1 MASEFVKKLTI
12 FIFTLFFILLHFI
25 FCRFQLLQSI
35 LCQWSWI
42 LQKIPVEFPTEIS
55 DHKSTWL
62 WIFETS
68 KPGILC
74 MLNGL
79 KKKHFRL
86 DRNKWIVCKLIIDY
100 GIYIHVQLYHCAC
113 GRGKIYFSFN
123 FIVCFWLH
131 CACST
136 AKRKSILDSTKTNG
150 SFGASEHVNSQILSS
165 GRCEGEMLCLPI

>member
-12 FIFTLFFILLHFI
+12 FIFALFFILLHFI
-25 FCRFQLLQSI
+25 FCRFQFLQSI

-74 MLNGL
+74 RLNGL

-86 DRNKWIVCKLIIDY
+86 DQNKWIVWGFWTRKFTNPFFREMWRRNALPTYI
-100 GIYIHVQLYHCAC
+100 GKGPIYHKTLRKVWSGLAVQ
-113 GRGKIYFSFN
+113 KIGF
-123 FIVCFWLH
+123 
-131 CACST
+131 
-136 AKRKSILDSTKTNG
+136 
-150 SFGASEHVNSQILSS
+150 
-165 GRCEGEMLCLPI
+165 